1 MATVTVNYE
10 SLTLSRIPCF
20 YALNV
25 LVIQFEND
33 FPNSRKKWQ
42 NKENIKYTP
51 GFSRSTTTVM
61 NNWNIGKRDFVRAQD
76 SMYLSAIDRLIVNV
90 STSCVNVFPLFL
102 FVLTRIKTL
111 LWRMLIKVIFNLIFI
126 TPWL

>member
-20 YALNV
+20 YPLNV

-33 FPNSRKKWQ
+33 FPNSRRKWQ

-51 GFSRSTTTVM
+51 GFSRSTTTVT
-61 NNWNIGKRDFVRAQD
+61 NNWNIGDFVRAQD
-76 SMYLSAIDRLIVNV
+76 STYLSTIDRLIANI
-90 STSCVNVFPLFL
+90 SMSCVSVFRLFL

-126 TPWL
+126 IPWL